1 MPELCRTP
9 YTFYILST
17 CIKFQTSRP
26 NLMGAREFLVCGVTG
41 VPEPLQLS
49 PIGQIVPIAL
59 THYCVM
65 LPLTTGLSGLP
76 VDVKGLIAVET

>member
-1 MPELCRTP
+1 
-9 YTFYILST
+9 
-17 CIKFQTSRP
+17 
-26 NLMGAREFLVCGVTG
+26 MGAREFLVCGVTG

-65 LPLTTGLSGLP
+65 LLLTAGLSWSPATGWIL
-76 VDVKGLIAVET
+76 KGYVYCYVITCSVSTI